1 MSGVITADQ
10 GRDRLTDIGKEIPE
24 VRLIVL
30 FGSVALG
37 RSRADSDVDIAV
49 VCDRAADLD
58 ALYVA
63 LAPRLQTGRLD
74 LVDLK
79 HAGPLLAFQV
89 ARSGRPLFEREPGEF
104 RRFQSLASRRY
115 ADTKKLR
122 DAQRRAIQAF
132 LERERPA

>member
-1 MSGVITADQ
+1 MSGAITSDS
-10 GRDRLTDIGKEIPE
+10 GRERLTDIGKEIPE

-37 RSRADSDVDIAV
+37 RSRADSDVDVGV

-63 LAPRLQTGRLD
+63 LAPQFQTARLD
-74 LVDLK
+74 LVDLTF
-79 HAGPLLAFQV
+79 AGPLLAFHV
-89 ARSGRPLFEREPGEF
+89 ARSGLPLFEREPGEF

-122 DAQRRAIQAF
+122 DAQRR
-132 LERERPA
+132 

>member
-1 MSGVITADQ
+1 MTA
-10 GRDRLTDIGKEIPE
+10 GSARDRLADIGNECPE

-37 RSRADSDVDIAV
+37 RARADSDVDIGV

-74 LVDLK
+74 LVDLT

-89 ARSGRPLFEREPGEF
+89 ARSGLLLFERELGEF

-132 LERERPA
+132 LERGRPA

>member
-1 MSGVITADQ
+1 MGGAITADS
-10 GRDRLTDIGKEIPE
+10 GRDRLADIGTEIPE

-30 FGSVALG
+30 FGSMALG
-37 RSRADSDVDIAV
+37 RPRADSDVDIGV

-58 ALYVA
+58 ALYIA

-79 HAGPLLAFQV
+79 YAGPLLAFHV
-89 ARSGRPLFEREPGEF
+89 ARSGLPLFEREPGEF
-104 RRFQSLASRRY
+104 RGFQSLASRRY

-122 DAQRRAIQAF
+122 DAQQRAIQAF
-132 LERERPA
+132 LERGRPA